1 MNVDQMASRHAQQA
15 MDAQNRR
22 RLWHGKGKIIHS
34 KNGKQTDVSN
44 YNFGQYKQMYKKMFG
59 GGGSSGG
66 SSGGGGGGGG
76 SSSNRVTQL
85 LRHVANNAVGQ
96 FQRARAN
103 KQSQLE
109 GMNKKDLVKLLSQA
123 LSRQSK
129 GGH

>member
-103 KQSQLE
+103 KQSQLN

-123 LSRQSK
+123 LSRQGK

>member
-44 YNFGQYKQMYKKMFG
+44 YNFGQYEQMYKKMFG
-59 GGGSSGG
+59 GSSSGG
-66 SSGGGGGGGG
+66 SSGGGGGG

-85 LRHVANNAVGQ
+85 LRHVANNAAGQ

>member
-1 MNVDQMASRHAQQA
+1 MNIDQMASRHAQQA

-59 GGGSSGG
+59 GGGGSG

>member
-1 MNVDQMASRHAQQA
+1 
-15 MDAQNRR
+15 
-22 RLWHGKGKIIHS
+22 
-34 KNGKQTDVSN
+34 
-44 YNFGQYKQMYKKMFG
+44 MYKKMFG
-59 GGGSSGG
+59 GGGGGSG
-66 SSGGGGGGGG
+66 SSGSSSG

>member
-103 KQSQLE
+103 KQSQLNS
-109 GMNKKDLVKLLSQA
+109 MNKKDLVKLLSQA

>member
-1 MNVDQMASRHAQQA
+1 MNIDQMASRHAQQA

-44 YNFGQYKQMYKKMFG
+44 YNFGQYKQMYKNMFG
-59 GGGSSGG
+59 GGSSSGG

-103 KQSQLE
+103 KQSQLN

-123 LSRQSK
+123 LSRQGK

>member
-59 GGGSSGG
+59 GSSSGG
-66 SSGGGGGGGG
+66 SSGGGGGG

>member
-1 MNVDQMASRHAQQA
+1 MNIEQMASRHAQQA

-66 SSGGGGGGGG
+66 SSGGGGGG

-96 FQRARAN
+96 FQHARAN